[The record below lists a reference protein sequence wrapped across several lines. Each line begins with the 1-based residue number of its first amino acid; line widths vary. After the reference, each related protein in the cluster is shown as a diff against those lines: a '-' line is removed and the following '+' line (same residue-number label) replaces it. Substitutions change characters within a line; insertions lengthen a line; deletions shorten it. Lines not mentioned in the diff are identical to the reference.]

1 MPPSALR
8 FYTLLN
14 CRRFTFNI
22 HLFEKKSK
30 SLSLYST
37 LQYNNT
43 ISSFITRTKRHIRT
57 TQFQHQTTALF
68 SSKTATH
75 TSSTTSVSMPTVATD
90 SASDWE
96 LSSSGKYWT
105 FTRPLEKSDNDDRH
119 YRLIK
124 LATNDLQVLL
134 IHDSDT
140 DKSSAALDVH
150 VGHLSDP
157 DDLQGLAHF
166 CEHLLFMG
174 TEKYPKENDYNQ
186 YLSEH
191 SGFSNA
197 FTGVENTNYYFEIGH
212 EYLGGALDRFAQF
225 FISPLFSAS
234 CTERELKAVDSEH
247 KKNRQQDS
255 WRMFQLEK
263 SLSNPDHPYCHFGT
277 GSLETLYDEPKAK
290 GQDIRAELLKFHDS
304 YYSANIM
311 KLCILGRESLDQLTD
326 WAVEKF
332 KDVRNKGIEP
342 PSFPGHPLTEKELMK
357 QIFIKPVK
365 DVRSLEMTFPFPDQR
380 PLYGVQPGRYISHL
394 IGHEGHGSI
403 LSLLKKNGWANYLQ
417 VGSIHGGIGFEF
429 LRISIDLT
437 EEGLKCYEDV
447 VLCIFQYIEL
457 LRRTGVQ
464 KSTFD
469 EVQSLA
475 SLAFRF
481 KEKYPPS
488 QYTSRL
494 AGLMQHGY
502 PSQYV
507 LSGPSLIREY
517 DPELINRD
525 LGYLR
530 PDNFRIMVASQ
541 QAPGNVEFSKRERWY
556 DTEYEIMEF
565 SGPLKQSLSN
575 LSLNDSLHLP
585 GQNDF
590 IPTNFETH
598 KKDIKQPAKRPDL
611 VMNTPKMRLW
621 YKKDDTFWVPR
632 ANVWILFRSPLAY
645 ATPTNCVKT
654 RLYTDIL
661 KDSLNEYAYDA
672 EVAGLSYNIENQL
685 EGMLLAIGGYNDKLS
700 VLLVKVIQK
709 MRDLQVDPERFK
721 LLKDQLRR
729 SYRNFS
735 LEPPYQHA
743 LYYLSYFTQ
752 DKMWTNAEKLK
763 ELDAITAED
772 IQSFY
777 PTILSH
783 LHLEALVHGNVQQEE
798 AEKMMTS
805 VTDVLNPRELL
816 PSQLIGH
823 RSLILPSGSKW
834 VYKHQVEDPNNV
846 NSGIEYLIQVGN
858 VTQTSLRARLS
869 LLAQIAQEPCFDQLR
884 TKEQLGYLVFSGV
897 RKQTG
902 SMGMRFIIQSERD
915 TVYLENRIEEFLIK
929 LRGII
934 DGMSEQEYQA
944 QVQSLIFKK
953 LEKDKNLG
961 QEGGKYWTHIHS
973 GYYEFD
979 QVDND
984 VTQLK
989 TISKES
995 LLEFFD
1001 KYIDPLSPESRKIS
1015 VHIQSQKTPSA
1026 AAKKYKVNIES
1037 LHTCLV
1043 AQGVTRL
1050 SVDDLR
1056 AAVEKGDAGEASIQ
1070 AILREMLIDES
1081 KGNEEEIEEL
1091 MSKLGAAM
1099 GMVESNASQTN
1110 GSVNGTFVTVDS
1122 KKTARRLSTADTGG
1136 ESSAESGQQTP
1147 VRDHSNLPEGNNVI
1161 TDPVDFKSR
1170 MELSPA
1176 AVPLTEF

>member
-1 MPPSALR
+1 MPTLAPRILS
-8 FYTLLN
+8 LLN
-14 CRRFTFNI
+14 RRCSSLNFTTTAHRQQPLTTKRF
-22 HLFEKKSK
+22 
-30 SLSLYST
+30 
-37 LQYNNT
+37 
-43 ISSFITRTKRHIRT
+43 SFIRSVSTMPGP
-57 TQFQHQTTALF
+57 TTAE
-68 SSKTATH
+68 S
-75 TSSTTSVSMPTVATD
+75 P
-90 SASDWE
+90 SDWA
-96 LSSSGKYWT
+96 LSSNGKYWT
-105 FTRPLEKSDNDDRH
+105 FTRPLEQSDNDDRK

-124 LATNDLQVLL
+124 LASNDLQVLL
-134 IHDSDT
+134 IHDADT

-186 YLSEH
+186 YLAEH

-234 CTERELKAVDSEH
+234 CTERELRAVDSEH

-263 SLSNPDHPYCHFGT
+263 SLSNPNHPYCHFGT
-277 GSLETLYDEPKAK
+277 GNLETLYDSPKAK
-290 GQDIRAELLKFHDS
+290 GQDIRAELLKFHDN

-311 KLCILGRESLDQLTD
+311 KLCILGRESLDQLTE
-326 WAVEKF
+326 WAVDKF
-332 KDVRNKGIEP
+332 NDVRNKGIEP
-342 PSFPGHPLTEKELMK
+342 PKFPGHPLTEKELMK

-380 PLYGVQPGRYISHL
+380 PLYAIQPGRYISHL
-394 IGHEGHGSI
+394 IGHEGAGSI

-437 EEGLKCYEDV
+437 EEGLRSYEDV
-447 VLCIFQYIEL
+447 VVCVFQYINM
-457 LRRTGVQ
+457 LRQSGVQ
-464 KSTFD
+464 RSIFN

-502 PSQYV
+502 PAPFI

-517 DPELINRD
+517 NVDIINEN
-525 LGYLR
+525 LEYLR

-541 QAPGNVEFSKRERWY
+541 QPPNGAQFTMREKWY
-556 DTEYEIMEF
+556 DTEYNVLEF
-565 SGPLKQSLSN
+565 SDQLKKTLQN
-575 LSLNDSLHLP
+575 LQANDALYLP
-585 GQNDF
+585 GKNDF

-598 KKDIKQPAKRPDL
+598 KKEILQPAKKPEL
-611 VMNTPKMRLW
+611 ILNNPKTRLW

-654 RLYTDIL
+654 RLFTDLL

-672 EVAGLSYNIENQL
+672 EVAGLAYNIENLL
-685 EGMLLAIGGYNDKLS
+685 EGMLLAVGGYNDKLS
-700 VLLVKVIQK
+700 VLLEKVVQK

-729 SYRNFS
+729 SYKNFA

-752 DKMWTNAEKLK
+752 DKMWTNAEKLR

-772 IQSFY
+772 IQAFY

-783 LHLEALVHGNVQQEE
+783 LHLEALVHGNVLQKD
-798 AEKMMTS
+798 AEDMMNT
-805 VTDVLNPRELL
+805 VINILNPRELL

-823 RSLILPSGSKW
+823 RSLILPPGSKW
-834 VYKHQVEDPNNV
+834 VYNRQVEDPHNV

-897 RKQTG
+897 RKQAG
-902 SMGMRFIIQSERD
+902 SMGMRFIVQSERD
-915 TVYLENRIEEFLIK
+915 TIYLENRIEEFLIK
-929 LRGII
+929 LRSII
-934 DGMSEQEYQA
+934 VNMSDEEYQA

-979 QVDND
+979 QVDKD
-984 VTQLK
+984 VKELK
-989 TISKES
+989 MISKES

-1001 KYIDPLSPESRKIS
+1001 HHIDPASDNVRKIA
-1015 VHIQSQKTPSA
+1015 VHIQSQKTPPA
-1026 AAKKYKVNIES
+1026 PKYKVDIES

-1043 AQGVTRL
+1043 AQGVNRV
-1050 SVDDLR
+1050 SIDDLR
-1056 AAVEKGDAGEASIQ
+1056 TAVEKGEAGEASME
-1070 AILREMLIDES
+1070 AVLREMLIDES

-1091 MSKLGAAM
+1091 MSKLVTAM
-1099 GMVESNASQTN
+1099 GMTEAAAQGN
-1110 GSVNGTFVTVDS
+1110 GTINGTFVTVDN
-1122 KKTARRLSTADTGG
+1122 KKTARRLSAVDGD
-1136 ESSAESGQQTP
+1136 SSTDSGQQTP
-1147 VRDHSNLPEGNNVI
+1147 VRDHSSLPEGNTII
-1161 TDPVDFKSR
+1161 TDPVAFKSR

-1176 AVPLTEF
+1176 AVPLIDF